1 MAQPLRRSFVHRKLA
16 AAGARFAPFRDALVA
31 TDFGQP
37 EAERQA
43 LRRLALVDL
52 SPLPRAG
59 FKGPGAP
66 EWLEGEGL
74 TLPPPNQALLA
85 EGGEL
90 VVRLAPR
97 EVLLLGPPEPRE
109 EPSLPDRLQAAWAAA
124 SASPRGYPVPR
135 QDSHFW
141 FLVAGEQAPA
151 MFAKLCGVDLRPHK
165 FAELA
170 VAQTQAMRITVII
183 IRDRAEPPVFHLLA
197 DSASAEYAWD
207 CLLDAMAEFDGRP
220 AGLGAL
226 G

>member
-31 TDFGQP
+31 TDVGQP
-37 EAERQA
+37 EAEREA

-74 TLPPPNQALLA
+74 TLPSPNQALLA
-85 EGGEL
+85 EAGEL

-97 EVLLLGPPEPRE
+97 EVLLLGPPELRE

-124 SASPRGYPVPR
+124 SASPRGNPVPR
-135 QDSHFW
+135 ADPAPAARGPRAGVPAR
-141 FLVAGEQAPA
+141 LPGPVAGQPLLVPGRGRAGARHVRQA
-151 MFAKLCGVDLRPHK
+151 L
-165 FAELA
+165 
-170 VAQTQAMRITVII
+170 
-183 IRDRAEPPVFHLLA
+183 RDR
-197 DSASAEYAWD
+197 S
-207 CLLDAMAEFDGRP
+207 
-220 AGLGAL
+220 
-226 G
+226 

>member
-37 EAERQA
+37 EAEREA

-124 SASPRGYPVPR
+124 SASPRGYPVPP
-135 QDSHFW
+135 QDRHLL
-141 FLVAGEQAPA
+141 FLVAAEQ
-151 MFAKLCGVDLRPHK
+151 LLLLRGGAGAGARHVRQTLRRRPQ
-165 FAELA
+165 A
-170 VAQTQAMRITVII
+170 AQARGAGGGS
-183 IRDRAEPPVFHLLA
+183 DAGDAHL
-197 DSASAEYAWD
+197 
-207 CLLDAMAEFDGRP
+207 GHH
-220 AGLGAL
+220 
-226 G
+226 